1 MKVIKQIL
9 IIAKTLVR
17 DRFRYPEAYIGGLFY
32 YSIALFVAYLYSH
45 LGGGF
50 LGNKV
55 IPYYLAGLFMISLM
69 AHETPTYKRFS
80 VWREE
85 ILSKPIIPD
94 IFLMG
99 FFVGDLIAF
108 SVPALATLSLLL
120 LPFIYRSGIH
130 NSSLLFLSLTIALFA
145 SLSVSYFFA
154 ALGLRFRYDPNIE
167 TATNLFI
174 AFFAGIFIPVQS
186 LPAKVHIISYIIP
199 YTWAIDLFRY
209 SLLGT
214 PTLFPVKSEIE
225 YLIMSIAV
233 VFILGRFYLH
243 YTINAIRKK
252 KVVIR

>member
-1 MKVIKQIL
+1 MKVIKRIL
-9 IIAKTLVR
+9 IIAKTLIK
-17 DRFRYPEAYIGGLFY
+17 DRFMYPEAYIGGLFY
-32 YSIALFVAYLYSH
+32 YSIVLFVAYLYSH

-55 IPYYLAGLFMISLM
+55 IPYYLAGLFMISLI

-85 ILSKPIIPD
+85 ILSKPITPD
-94 IFLMG
+94 IFLAG

-108 SVPALATLSLLL
+108 SAPALVALSLLL
-120 LPFIYRSGIH
+120 FPFIYRLGIYDS
-130 NSSLLFLSLTIALFA
+130 NLLFLSLTMALVA

-174 AFFAGIFIPVQS
+174 AFFAGIFVPVQS
-186 LPAKVHIISYIIP
+186 LPAKVHIISYMIP

-214 PTLFPVKSEIE
+214 PTLFPAKSEII
-225 YLIMSIAV
+225 YLMVGTVIAL
-233 VFILGRFYLH
+233 ILGRLYLY
-243 YTINAIRKK
+243 YTINAIRKR
-252 KVVIR
+252 KVIIR